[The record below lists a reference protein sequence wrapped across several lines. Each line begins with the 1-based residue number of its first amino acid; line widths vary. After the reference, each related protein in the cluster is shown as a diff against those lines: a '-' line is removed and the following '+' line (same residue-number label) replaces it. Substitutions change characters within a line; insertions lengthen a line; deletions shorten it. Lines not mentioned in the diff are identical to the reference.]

1 VPLDAVW
8 IAAGAVVLGAII
20 AAVVAIW
27 GLYATLKAERERL
40 DDQLKAERERLDEQL
55 GAERARLSRQLEH
68 DRGLTDLAE
77 LRTLLDQVMADVLMA
92 YQAYLALTLHWQSEL
107 ASPAPVEPKK
117 LAQRIIE
124 RTNKG
129 IAVNESAL
137 TVQVDY
143 LRVAAR
149 LPHGHAVTEAL
160 FGFHKVAASQPRPD
174 EPLTPEGVEAM
185 RAS

>member
-1 VPLDAVW
+1 
-8 IAAGAVVLGAII
+8 
-20 AAVVAIW
+20 
-27 GLYATLKAERERL
+27 
-40 DDQLKAERERLDEQL
+40 
-55 GAERARLSRQLEH
+55 
-68 DRGLTDLAE
+68 
-77 LRTLLDQVMADVLMA
+77 MADVLMA

-160 FGFHKVAASQPRPD
+160 FGFHKVAANHPRPD

-185 RAS
+185 RASSDDLWTAQGVLIEACRATIGSQLPSWTGGGAP